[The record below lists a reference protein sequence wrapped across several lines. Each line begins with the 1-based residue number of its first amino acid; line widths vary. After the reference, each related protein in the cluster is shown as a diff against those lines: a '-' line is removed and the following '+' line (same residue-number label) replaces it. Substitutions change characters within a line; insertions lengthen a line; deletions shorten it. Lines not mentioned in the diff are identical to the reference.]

1 MKTLNENWFAEGR
14 IDFELKKYTLLSYLQ
29 DINLHFR
36 KNKLYPPFSDLI
48 YHYRKLVAFKE
59 NKNLL
64 SQSFPERLT
73 NFSPEEL
80 KLSYE
85 RLIADDNLMREI
97 ESIISFSIEKMDNT
111 LLEGKEIYE
120 FVEDQLVIEP
130 VGLLPINTDI
140 GYLFICDGNF
150 NDIKVYEYRITLI
163 ESPHELLRGI
173 NTSYV
178 MSYANTF
185 FNTRENIKI
194 DLIKNRKTLALPA
207 VYAVETE
214 LTFPVEET
222 LLPIAKRSLVKYI
235 STSS

>member
-1 MKTLNENWFAEGR
+1 MKTLSENWFTEGR

-29 DINLHFR
+29 EINQHFR

-48 YHYRKLVAFKE
+48 YHYTKLVNFKE
-59 NKNLL
+59 NKDFIKH
-64 SQSFPERLT
+64 SFPERLA
-73 NFSPEEL
+73 NFSPDDL
-80 KLSYE
+80 KLTYE
-85 RLIADDNLMREI
+85 KLITDDELMREI

-111 LLEGKEIYE
+111 LIEGREIYE
-120 FVEDQLVIEP
+120 FVEDQLIIEP

-140 GYLFICDGNF
+140 GYMFICDGNY

-163 ESPHELLRGI
+163 ENPTERLRGI

-185 FNTRENIKI
+185 YNTLENIKI
-194 DLIKNRKTLALPA
+194 DLIRNRTALPIPA
-207 VYAVETE
+207 VYAIETE
-214 LTFPVEET
+214 LTFPIEET

-235 STSS
+235 STAS